1 MKIVKHNEYYIQ
13 DKVEMTS
20 CKLVQRLNGQCGK
33 QYTVKR
39 WTTSLY
45 DVRSANCIRTMFTW
59 KCVFWLVALDSQQGS
74 LVTIKGY

>member
-13 DKVEMTS
+13 DKVEMKS
-20 CKLVQRLNGQCGK
+20 CKLVKRLNGQCGK

-45 DVRSANCIRTMFTW
+45 DVRSALQT
-59 KCVFWLVALDSQQGS
+59 VLQQCSFGNVS
-74 LVTIKGY
+74 FGW